1 MVNKDLNILLA
12 TKMLKKIIP
21 LCIFLPKMSA
31 YRKDIDE
38 TKYISFLIKD
48 EEWLKKYNEIWEKVK
63 NFIKKEFDSEP
74 VYNEKCLEAKIE
86 SFIGKTNAI
95 FHKTPKKGCQFICLS
110 VILIDFIFRTSKHF
124 YTRVVLEECKY
135 VAKEIKN
142 PRYIID
148 DIEISSD
155 SDRENSDEEN

>member
-1 MVNKDLNILLA
+1 MGK
-12 TKMLKKIIP
+12 
-21 LCIFLPKMSA
+21 S
-31 YRKDIDE
+31 
-38 TKYISFLIKD
+38 
-48 EEWLKKYNEIWEKVK
+48 
-63 NFIKKEFDSEP
+63 FIKKVFDSEP
-74 VYNEKCLEAKIE
+74 VYNEKCLKAKIK

-95 FHKTPKKGCQFICLS
+95 FHKTPKKGSQFICLS
-110 VILIDFIFRTSKHF
+110 VILIDFIFRTTKHF

-135 VAKEIKN
+135 VAKGKKN